1 MMDAYIQTDP
11 CNLTQGEF
19 AELVRDEVRLYAKA
33 VQLPLESPPPS
44 DDDWSE
50 SECEG

>member
-1 MMDAYIQTDP
+1 MMDACIQTDP

-19 AELVRDEVRLYAKA
+19 TELVRDEVRLYAKA

-44 DDDWSE
+44 DDDWPE